1 MSSRQLLLAQVVSL
15 CKIYQ
20 KLENNILFEDSA
32 QKVNLGHTIGAL
44 FEIMASE
51 DKNKIYSMFNICDER
66 NINLWSCLKIK
77 NLPSELQCHAEE
89 TTIEQFQTQIQ
100 KLASNKNIK
109 MDSVVSYNYNLCCN
123 SLKQS

>member
-32 QKVNLGHTIGAL
+32 QNVYLGHTIGAL

-89 TTIEQFQTQIQ
+89 ITIEQFQTQIQ